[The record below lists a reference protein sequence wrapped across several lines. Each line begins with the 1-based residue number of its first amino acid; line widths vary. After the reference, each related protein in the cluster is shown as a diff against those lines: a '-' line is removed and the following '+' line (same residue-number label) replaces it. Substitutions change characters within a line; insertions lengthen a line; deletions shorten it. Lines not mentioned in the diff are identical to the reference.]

1 MNKLFKISLCSLG
14 LTLSCIFSFSQEIVE
29 LGFKADNGIRS
40 MFFDSLSKKLF
51 VGGNFNYLLND
62 SGEKILHVNKL
73 AVWDGTK
80 WDSVDNSHNHKTYV
94 IGIKRVKDK
103 LTFIGTGG
111 AHILNS
117 DTLKRLPLGGTI
129 LNLEEINDT
138 VYFVGLENFNKA
150 DTHKVEG
157 IAKWD
162 GQNFYPMPKL
172 EKFGSF
178 YNYSAISGYKG
189 DIYVGGNFTDFQIP
203 ERADLMKFDG
213 QNWLPVGGGIDGGP
227 WINKSIVF
235 NNELYFGGY
244 FNKQG
249 NWPQYAGR
257 NIIKWDGD
265 NWYTVGGLGDDG
277 LQVTSFNVIDSFLV
291 VVGVFQTASN
301 EIFAPGIAVL
311 NKNKW
316 CSYDFN
322 FGQIREVTSNDTMLF
337 VGGWDVY
344 NGQTLI
350 GIKNFRNFSNCSTPV
365 TVEKIEPKDLFGKNL
380 KAFPN
385 PFEKSIT
392 IQWHENKEA
401 KSLVILNQNGM
412 EIKRINYPSNNLQID
427 LTEFP
432 SGSYLV
438 KLTLMDDSKKL
449 TQIIKK

>member
-29 LGFKADNGIRS
+29 LGFKANSEVRCL
-40 MFFDSLSKKLF
+40 FFDSLSQKLYVGGKFDSLLTDSGKKLI
-51 VGGNFNYLLND
+51 
-62 SGEKILHVNKL
+62 EVNKI
-73 AVWDGTK
+73 AAWDGTK
-80 WDSVDNSHNHKTYV
+80 WDSVDNTHNHKTYV

-111 AHILNS
+111 AHILDS

-129 LNLEEINDT
+129 LNVEEIKDT

-162 GQNFYPMPKL
+162 GQNFYAMPKL

-178 YNYSAISGYKG
+178 YNYSAISGYK
-189 DIYVGGNFTDFQIP
+189 DEIYVGGNFTDFQIP

-227 WINKSIVF
+227 WIYDMTVF
-235 NNELYFGGY
+235 KNELYIAGY

-249 NWPQYAGR
+249 NWPEYAGR
-257 NIIKWDGD
+257 NIIKWDGE
-265 NWYTVGGLGDDG
+265 NWYSVGGLGLPG
-277 LQVTSFNVIDSFLV
+277 QQVTDLNVNDSLLIA
-291 VVGVFQTASN
+291 VGLFEIVAN
-301 EIFAPGIAVL
+301 EINTKHIAVL
-311 NKNKW
+311 NGNKW
-316 CSYDFN
+316 CTYDFN
-322 FGQIREVTSNDTMLF
+322 LKNIGSVSSNDTMLF

-365 TVEKIEPKDLFGKNL
+365 AVEKIEPKDLFGKNL

-385 PFEKSIT
+385 PFEKSTT
-392 IQWHENKEA
+392 IQWQENKEA
-401 KSLVILNQNGM
+401 KSLVILNQNGI
-412 EIKRINYPSNNLQID
+412 EIKRINYPNNNLQMD
-427 LTEFP
+427 LTDLP
-432 SGSYLV
+432 SGNYLV
-438 KLTLMDDSKKL
+438 KLTLLDNSIML